1 MLTALTGLLFR
12 SAAPAETPAPASGA
26 FGAPEGAASAI
37 GDETLASA
45 RRWGDRLKGGVLDTW
60 SKLGLERHEH
70 CANASV
76 LRPSV
81 HDPAP
86 GYFSKRV
93 ALLVHGEAFRGFN
106 GLPKNFLHVGTHG
119 VPYGQY
125 GAQYRTVTYNGIVY
139 AVTTVPIGYAQGGT
153 AQPPE
158 TNAESEVKDA
168 ANN

>member
-1 MLTALTGLLFR
+1 MKPVDVHKRTREETFPE
-12 SAAPAETPAPASGA
+12 AADHGA
-26 FGAPEGAASAI
+26 RVVR
-37 GDETLASA
+37 A
-45 RRWGDRLKGGVLDTW
+45 RVHAGSDSWPQTSYYGMQNGGIQ
-60 SKLGLERHEH
+60 
-70 CANASV
+70 
-76 LRPSV
+76 
-81 HDPAP
+81 
-86 GYFSKRV
+86 Y
-93 ALLVHGEAFRGFN
+93 
-106 GLPKNFLHVGTHG
+106 GLPYGNSPGLSVAGGRAQNFLHVGTHG